1 MRLLQAGLFAVGLA
15 APCGVVAQTV
25 PTATEESLRVKCKQ
39 MADEKA
45 KSMTEH
51 PMTYAEG
58 ASVGLKPAD
67 VAEIN
72 NKIVQRMV
80 NVTMSNHASNY
91 DAKTKRC
98 YIEIV
103 KQWRY
108 GRQFEFEAY
117 ARQVYDAQTDDL
129 LSFAKIEKG
138 KKVGLVFDPEHRRTA
153 DLGFDDASAY
163 MDEKMRGRR

>member
-1 MRLLQAGLFAVGLA
+1 MRLLQAVLFAVGLV
-15 APCGVVAQTV
+15 APCGVVAQTA

-45 KSMTEH
+45 ESMTEH

-72 NKIVQRMV
+72 KQIVQRMV

-91 DAKTKRC
+91 DAKTNRC

-108 GRQFEFEAY
+108 GRRFEFEAHN
-117 ARQVYDAQTDDL
+117 RQVYDAQTNDL
-129 LSFAKIEKG
+129 LSFAKIENG
-138 KKVGLVFDPEHRRTA
+138 NKVGLVFDPEHRRTA
-153 DLGFDDASAY
+153 DLGFDDANAY
-163 MDEKMRGRR
+163 MDEKMRRR

>member
-1 MRLLQAGLFAVGLA
+1 MRLLQAVLFAVGLV
-15 APCGVVAQTV
+15 APCGIVAQTA
-25 PTATEESLRVKCKQ
+25 PTATEDSLRVKCKQ

-45 KSMTEH
+45 ESMTEH

-58 ASVGLKPAD
+58 ASAGLNPGD

-72 NKIVQRMV
+72 KQIVQRMV

-91 DAKTKRC
+91 DAKTSRC

-108 GRQFEFEAY
+108 GRQFEFKAY
-117 ARQVYDAQTDDL
+117 NRQVYDAQTDDL

-138 KKVGLVFDPEHRRTA
+138 NKVGLVFDPKHRRTA
-153 DLGFDDASAY
+153 DLGFDDANAY
-163 MDEKMRGRR
+163 MDEKMRRR

>member
-1 MRLLQAGLFAVGLA
+1 MQSVRAVLFGVGVA
-15 APCGVVAQTV
+15 AFCNHAIAQTA
-25 PTATEESLRVKCKQ
+25 PTGTEEQRIKCKQ

-72 NKIVQRMV
+72 KQIVQRMV

-91 DAKTKRC
+91 DAKTNRC

-108 GRQFEFEAY
+108 GRQFEFKAY
-117 ARQVYDAQTDDL
+117 NRQVYDAQTDDL

-138 KKVGLVFDPEHRRTA
+138 NKVGLVFDPEHRRTA
-153 DLGFDDASAY
+153 DLGFDDANAY
-163 MDEKMRGRR
+163 MDEKMRRR